1 VMPNDEAILEFQGK
15 YAGYSVIIS
24 NDLKDP
30 VEALMMYRAK
40 DRVEKSFDNL
50 KNDLDGKRL
59 RVRSEWAMEGRM
71 FVQFLSL
78 ILASYIQ
85 RVMREKDLYK
95 KYTMQSIIEE
105 MKILMRIT
113 LSGSRKVLYSEL
125 TADQKNICEAF
136 GIEVRT

>member
-1 VMPNDEAILEFQGK
+1 MPNDEAILAFQNK

-24 NDLKDP
+24 NDMKDP
-30 VEALMMYRAK
+30 VEALMVYRAK

-59 RVRSEWAMEGRM
+59 RVRSEWAMGGRM

-85 RVMREKDLYK
+85 RVM
-95 KYTMQSIIEE
+95 I
-105 MKILMRIT
+105 
-113 LSGSRKVLYSEL
+113 
-125 TADQKNICEAF
+125 
-136 GIEVRT
+136 